1 MIVRWGLDRL
11 PEALAEAG
19 IERPFL
25 IASDR
30 WAGLDLPTGERWSE
44 VPSDRID
51 DLVTRVAGADGLLA
65 VGGGSA
71 IDLAKAVSAATGLPV
86 VSVPTTYSGSEWT
99 PFFGIRD
106 PDRRMRGG
114 GAGAHPVGIV
124 YDPELLLDLPR
135 AESGGTALNA
145 LAHCAE
151 ALYVTGR
158 NAEGDEHALTGA
170 RLIGESL
177 PAVLENGHDAEA
189 RRKLLEGA
197 MHGGAAM
204 TAAGLGL
211 GHAMAQALGGRFGLA
226 HDAANALTLP
236 PALRFNQPVAAAEID
251 RFGEALGSDDPAA
264 RVEEL
269 ARLAGYERL
278 RDLGV
283 PEDELDEVAEATA
296 VRAGA
301 KANPRPASP
310 AEIAELL
317 RGIY

>member
-1 MIVRWGLDRL
+1 MIVRWGLDRI
-11 PEALAEAG
+11 PEVLAEAG

-30 WAGLDLPTGERWSE
+30 WARLDLPAGERWSE

-51 DLVTRVAGADGLLA
+51 EVAAQAHGADGLLA

-71 IDLAKAVSAATGLPV
+71 IDLTKAVSAATGLPV

-114 GAGAHPVGIV
+114 GAGAHPAGIV
-124 YDPELLLDLPR
+124 YVPELLLDLPR

-151 ALYVTGR
+151 ALYVTGH

-177 PAVLENGHDAEA
+177 AAVLEDGHDEEA

-204 TAAGLGL
+204 AAAGLGL
-211 GHAMAQALGGRFGLA
+211 GHAMAQALGGRFGIP
-226 HDAANALTLP
+226 HGAANALSLP
-236 PALRFNQPVAAAEID
+236 PALRFNRPAAAAEIA
-251 RFGEALGSDDPAA
+251 RFGETLGSADPAA

-317 RGIY
+317 RSIY

>member
-1 MIVRWGLDRL
+1 VIVRWGLDEL
-11 PEALAEAG
+11 AGLLAEVG
-19 IERPFL
+19 ISQPFA
-25 IASDR
+25 IASER
-30 WAGLDLPTGERWSE
+30 WTQLDLPAVGRWSE
-44 VPSDRID
+44 VPTDRIREVAVQAD
-51 DLVTRVAGADGLLA
+51 DSDGLLA

-71 IDLAKAVSAATGLPV
+71 IDLAKAVSSATGLPL

-99 PFFGIRD
+99 EFFGIRD
-106 PDRRMRGG
+106 PDRRMKGG

-124 YDPELLLDLPR
+124 YEPELLLGLPR

-158 NAEGDEHALTGA
+158 NAEGDKHALEGA
-170 RLIGESL
+170 NLIGESL
-177 PAVLENGHDAEA
+177 PAVLENGEDTEA

-204 TAAGLGL
+204 AAAGLGL
-211 GHAMAQALGGRFGLA
+211 GHAMAQTLGGRFGIP
-226 HDAANALTLP
+226 HGAANALSLP
-236 PALRFNQPVAAAEID
+236 PALRFNEPVAATEIA
-251 RFGEALGSDDPAA
+251 RFGEALGSAA
-264 RVEEL
+264 QVVRVEEL
-269 ARLAGYERL
+269 ARLSGYERL

-310 AEIAELL
+310 AEISELL
-317 RGIY
+317 RSIY